1 MLASTPTAVNERWY
15 ACPAVA
21 FAKAE
26 ALRHKPEIMGNLLG
40 DIRYAVRSLARQP
53 TFTLV
58 AVLTLVLGIGANTAI
73 FSVIK
78 AVLLNA
84 LPYRDPSQLVVLWE
98 ESPNG
103 SPDLV
108 APLTYVDWKNQS
120 QTVRSMVAFRQL
132 RYAFAGTDEPL
143 DVPSVRAT
151 ANLFDM
157 LGATAAL
164 GRTFLAEEQ
173 QPGADRVAVV
183 SRSFWERHFGGSP
196 GAIGRTIQL
205 DAQPYTVVGVMP
217 ASFDFP
223 PSGHVDIWTPLSFDP
238 NDQHGRSRK
247 ARSLNVVGRLQPGS
261 SREQAQRE
269 MSIIA
274 GRLALAFAD
283 SNAGWGVRVVAAQ
296 EQLVTTVKPA
306 LVLISAAV
314 GFLLLIV
321 CANVANL
328 TLARLSGR
336 RVEIAVRAAL
346 GAGRAQL
353 VRQVVVESF
362 VLAAVGGALGVAV
375 AWAGVRLVD
384 ALPPD
389 SLPRM
394 REIRLDGGVLLFAAV
409 VSALTAI
416 MFGLVPALQASR
428 AGLRDTTNAF
438 VTTATGART
447 RLLNAVVVVEV
458 ALALLLLVGAG
469 LMTRSFARLMR
480 VSPGFE
486 PRNLLAVQVYLP
498 QKKYASGV
506 DRTRFYAETI
516 RRVASLPGVRSAA
529 AVSALPMYPVGIDF
543 ALPFTVD
550 GQAPPTS
557 GEEPRADIRAAT
569 PGYFETME
577 VPVVDGR
584 PIDERDHQGMPGVM
598 VINETMARRYFN
610 GRNPIGHTV
619 ENPHG
624 RATVVGIVG
633 DVRHY
638 GLDSEPRAE
647 LFLPAWQQPMPGMTL
662 VVRTASDPA
671 GFVDL
676 IRREVLTVDRE
687 QPIYDASTMVDVVSR
702 SLFLPRISM
711 VLLDAF
717 AALALV
723 LAIVGIYGVVSYTV
737 TQRTR
742 EIGVRMA
749 LGADAAATVRLVLA
763 RSMLLVGVGTICG
776 LVASIGATRVM
787 AGLLYDVSPLDP
799 IVFAAVASLL
809 AAAGFLAS
817 LVPARRATRVDPV
830 VALRVE

>member
-1 MLASTPTAVNERWY
+1 
-15 ACPAVA
+15 
-21 FAKAE
+21 
-26 ALRHKPEIMGNLLG
+26 MGSWFG
-40 DIRYAVRSLARQP
+40 DIRYAIRSLARQP
-53 TFTLV
+53 TFTVV

-78 AVLLNA
+78 AVLLNP
-84 LPYRDPSQLVVLWE
+84 LPYRDPSGLVVLWE
-98 ESPNG
+98 ENPNG

-120 QTVRSMVAFRQL
+120 RTVTSMVAFRQL
-132 RYAFAGTDEPL
+132 RYAFAGPGVPL
-143 DVPSVRAT
+143 DVPSVRGT
-151 ANLFDM
+151 ANLFEM

-164 GRTFLAEEQ
+164 GRTFVPEEQ
-173 QPGADRVAVV
+173 QPGADRVAVL
-183 SRSFWERHFGGSP
+183 SRSFWERHFGGLP
-196 GAIGRTIQL
+196 DAIGRTIQL

-247 ARSLNVVGRLQPGS
+247 ARSLNVVGRLAAGA
-261 SREQAQRE
+261 SRSQAQRE
-269 MSIIA
+269 MSVIA
-274 GRLALAFAD
+274 GRLAQAFPD
-283 SNAGWGVRVVAAQ
+283 SNAGWGIRLVSAQ

-353 VRQVVVESF
+353 VRQAVAESF
-362 VLAAVGGALGVAV
+362 VLAATGGALGLLI
-375 AWAGVRLVD
+375 AWAGLRFVD

-394 REIRLDGGVLLFAAV
+394 REIRLDSGVLLFAIV

-416 MFGLVPALQASR
+416 LFGLIPALQASR
-428 AGLRDTTNAF
+428 AGLRDTANAF
-438 VTTATGART
+438 ATTTTSARV
-447 RLLNAVVVVEV
+447 RILNAVVVVEV
-458 ALALLLLVGAG
+458 ALAILLMVGAG

-486 PRNLLAVQVYLP
+486 PNNLLAVQIYLP
-498 QKKYASGV
+498 QKKYGSGLE
-506 DRTRFYAETI
+506 RTRFYAETI
-516 RRVASLPGVRSAA
+516 RRIASLPGVASAA

-543 ALPFTVD
+543 ALPFTID
-550 GQAPPTS
+550 GVVPATN
-557 GEEPRADIRAAT
+557 GEEPRADIRSAT
-569 PGYFETME
+569 PGYFETMK
-577 VPVVDGR
+577 VPLVEGR
-584 PIDERDHQGMPGVM
+584 TIDERDHQGTPGVM
-598 VINETMARRYFN
+598 VINETMARRYFG
-610 GRNPIGHTV
+610 GRSPIGHSV

-647 LFLPAWQQPMPGMTL
+647 LFMPAWQQPLPGMAL
-662 VVRTASDPA
+662 IVRTASDPA

-687 QPIYDASTMVDVVSR
+687 QPIYDASTMVEIVSR
-702 SLFLPRISM
+702 SLFLPRVSM

-749 LGADAAATVRLVLA
+749 LGADAPATVRLVLA
-763 RSMLLVGVGTICG
+763 RSMMLVAVGIVCG
-776 LVASIGATRVM
+776 FVASIGATRVM

-799 IVFAAVASLL
+799 VVFVGVASLL
-809 AAAGFLAS
+809 AASGFFAS
-817 LVPARRATRVDPV
+817 LIPARRATRVDPV